1 MALHQLAVCLFL
13 AYTRV
18 PLPAEQVSCHEV
30 MPCKTLTS
38 RLGGTQVGLQYLP
51 MQGSPP
57 VVRSGMYY
65 LPSGYKS
72 AVLPVVVVFHGL
84 AGNGSTALAQ
94 NWVVRT

>member
-1 MALHQLAVCLFL
+1 M
-13 AYTRV
+13 
-18 PLPAEQVSCHEV
+18 
-30 MPCKTLTS
+30 
-38 RLGGTQVGLQYLP
+38 GLQYLP

-65 LPSGYKS
+65 LPSGYKD

-94 NWVVRT
+94 NWVVRGSPPDPTM